1 MWYSWLILIAALGQ
15 TTPPESFGPVAKRTI
30 ISGGRVTV
38 IPVGAVADSPTAT
51 RPAAGSLRT
60 VGTIS
65 TASRPAAS
73 ARPRGVE
80 RSVPS
85 TRPARAVSSTVVTKP
100 TTRPSDETVAATPK
114 PLPLRGAP
122 ATRPESSVDLNAVRR
137 KLQASSAAPG
147 VAARSPAAPAPSAV
161 EIQELGPLSGDT
173 IGIHSTAT
181 GELIIEANEEDL
193 KVIEALINL
202 LDAQP
207 PEAEQTVKVF
217 TLQSAQ
223 ATDVATNIQKLWNEY
238 KKPVSG
244 QVRPED
250 RLTIIPDPRANLLM
264 VATAIA
270 NLEQVEMMVEALDQS
285 PIGGNVKVVPLPLKH
300 IKAAEAQEAIKNLL
314 KLLQQ
319 QRGASKE
326 LYTLYADVRTNML
339 LVSASERDIEQIRQ
353 LLEIIDVEPSP
364 ETGGVAKVA
373 LVPLKKAVATDLVK
387 ALNEMLVSQTDA
399 AKAMQE
405 QIRRL
410 QVVLAKD
417 GKELDPVN
425 LEKPIKLWAEPGTNS
440 VIIATVESNIEP
452 LVAIINELDDMPL
465 GDDIMLSMFPLEHAD
480 VVSLRDDLQ
489 KIFDQSQKVT
499 DVPGKEAVK
508 GRTPDTITKGLMAPI
523 SLVADRRTNTLIVSG
538 RPEQLLLVQQIVKQ
552 VDVDKIANKFPVR
565 MIKLEHSDVRRIRE
579 LAQQLADE
587 RKKMAEKYGENYAE
601 RESVLLIED
610 VRTNSLIV
618 AANDSNFQE
627 IEDLVKKLDGIED
640 DWLGQIKIINLPE
653 NLTAPDIASKVEELW
668 QRRAK
673 LRQEGG
679 LPADEPVIVSDSRTN
694 SLVIASNMED
704 FEAIQKLVDQL
715 GQQKLSPMLDIY
727 QVRVKN
733 NDAGKVAETVQDV
746 MDKRLENSRDPD
758 TKEQPSERVYV
769 VADPLTRMLL
779 VVASKSNYDEVVS
792 LVNKLDTPPPV
803 DGIIRVYYVRNIDVA
818 KAEKTITDLFE
829 KGIYKPGVNEADL
842 PESMKK
848 VTIIPDVRSSC
859 LIVSA
864 SPENYAIVEKVLEE
878 IDRSETPMA
887 QAYAR
892 FFDLQ
897 HADAVKSAETLTTM
911 LDGLKQSMPSD
922 QADELGF
929 SITPEVRNNRLI
941 VVGTRYAMQRVEEI
955 VPKLDIAPRIPSGV
969 TQYYELKKASAGQLA
984 KSLTD
989 LFEKQAPKGEQTPIT
1004 IIPEEGSNGLIV
1016 TASQDDHIKMQEL
1029 IGLLD
1034 RDTRY
1039 SQQMEIIPLA
1049 EAKAE
1054 EVAETLTDLME
1065 PQQQDREGGFT
1076 VAPESR
1082 TNSLAVWATPDL
1094 MTQIKNI
1101 VAKIDLAGPTDARSM
1116 RVFKLQTAKAEDL
1129 GKLLD
1134 DFFKNAGASS
1144 GDGQNTRKMIIDFVA
1159 HRNPETGEE
1168 ITQKLVHQDV
1178 TIVPDP
1184 YTNSLLVLAPAGSI
1198 DMMRMLVEMLDSIE
1212 PQTISLRVFE
1222 LLNADAEEMRDLLE
1236 GLFQTQGGGG
1246 GDSAPQITLGEGAAA
1261 SLAAAAG
1268 VGGTGGVLEVEFSVD
1283 KRTNTL
1289 IAAGSPAHLRIVESL
1304 VLQLDY
1310 KELDERIAKVVQ
1322 LRNTRASEVAKTLT
1336 EYFDQETE
1344 LMEKAFGEEA
1354 SQRRFQRQVIVT
1366 EAATGP
1372 VAADESGSGSNK
1384 KESNLLLVSCSP
1396 RMESL
1401 VYRMINELDQPI
1413 PQVMIQML
1421 MAEVT
1426 VDDSFDLGMEFAAQD
1441 LLFSE
1446 TATINANTGL
1456 PQGPDYDVVFG
1467 TDLGVATG
1475 GGFSFTV
1482 TGEDFSFL
1490 LRALQG
1496 EGRTEI
1502 LARPSIMVQDG
1513 QAAYISIGDQVPI
1526 VKSASVSEGVV
1537 IPTVDYVDATV
1548 KLTVTPII
1556 NPDNFVNMYIKP
1568 EIKNVSASSQD
1579 LGNGIKAPIINTRE
1593 AETSVTIKDGET
1605 IIIGGLIKGKR
1616 DDTESKVPIVGDIPI
1631 LGNLFR
1637 STTKRDTKTELLIIL
1652 TPRVM
1657 RAVEDSRKLS
1667 IEMRD
1672 QTGIIDDR
1680 IRSNPLMQGLQVKPA
1695 DVEGVQIPVTTQP
1708 ADQESEEDE
1717 LFGPEID
1724 EYGPAASSIRTSPVP
1739 AVVVE
1744 PAVKVSAKTER

>member
-1 MWYSWLILIAALGQ
+1 MWYSWLILIAAVGQ
-15 TTPPESFGPVAKRTI
+15 TAPPESFGPIAKRTI
-30 ISGGRVTV
+30 ISGDRVTV
-38 IPVGAVADSPTAT
+38 IPVGEVTDSPTTT
-51 RPAAGSLRT
+51 RPAAGALRR
-60 VGTIS
+60 VGRIP

-73 ARPRGVE
+73 DGSRAGDE
-80 RSVPS
+80 SVLSP
-85 TRPARAVSSTVVTKP
+85 RPARAVPLTVVTKP
-100 TTRPSDETVAATPK
+100 TTLPSEATASST
-114 PLPLRGAP
+114 PLPLRGP
-122 ATRPESSVDLNAVRR
+122 ASRPESSVDLDALRR
-137 KLQASSAAPG
+137 KLQASSAAPT
-147 VAARSPAAPAPSAV
+147 VAARAPAAPAPSAV
-161 EIQELGPLSGDT
+161 EIRELGPLSGDT
-173 IGIHSTAT
+173 VSIHSTAT

-207 PEAEQTVKVF
+207 PEAEQTVRVF

-244 QVRPED
+244 QIRPED

-264 VATAIA
+264 VATAIG
-270 NLEQVEMMVEALDQS
+270 NLKEVEMMVEALDQS

-300 IKAAEAQEAIKNLL
+300 IKAAEAEEAIKNLL

-353 LLEIIDVEPSP
+353 LLDIIDVEPSP

-373 LVPLKKAVATDLVK
+373 IVPLKKAVAADLVK
-387 ALNEMLVSQTDA
+387 ALNDMLVSQSDA
-399 AKAMQE
+399 AKAMKE

-417 GKELDPVN
+417 ENQKELKPVD
-425 LEKPIKLWAEPGTNS
+425 LEKPIKLFAEPGTNS
-440 VIIATVESNIEP
+440 VIIATVEGNIEP
-452 LVAIINELDDMPL
+452 LKEIISELDGMPL
-465 GDDIMLSMFPLEHAD
+465 ADEIMLSLFPLEHAD
-480 VVSLRDDLQ
+480 AVSLRDDLQ

-508 GRTPDTITKGLMAPI
+508 GRTPDTITKGLMSPI
-523 SLVADRRTNTLIVSG
+523 SLVADKRTNTLIVSG
-538 RPEQLLLVQQIVKQ
+538 RPEQLLLVQQIVKT

-565 MIKLEHSDVRRIRE
+565 MVKLEHSDVRRIRE
-579 LAQQLADE
+579 VAQQLADQRQKIAE
-587 RKKMAEKYGENYAE
+587 RLGEMAKE
-601 RESVLLIED
+601 RESILLIED
-610 VRTNSLIV
+610 IRTNSLII
-618 AANDSNFQE
+618 AANDANFQE
-627 IEDLVKKLDGIED
+627 IEDLVKKLDGTED
-640 DWLGQIKIINLPE
+640 DWLGQIKIINLPD
-653 NLTAPDIASKVEELW
+653 NLTAPDIADKIGELW

-727 QVRVKN
+727 QVRVQN

-746 MDKRLENSRDPD
+746 MDKRLELSTDPNA
-758 TKEQPSERVYV
+758 KEQPSERVYV

-779 VVASKSNYDEVVS
+779 VVASKRNYEEVVS

-818 KAEKTITDLFE
+818 KAEKTITDLFD
-829 KGIYKPGVNEADL
+829 KGIYKAGVDDKDL
-842 PESMKK
+842 PDSMKK
-848 VTIIPDVRSSC
+848 VTVIPDVRSSC

-864 SPENYAIVEKVLEE
+864 SPENYAIVEKVLQE

-897 HADAVKSAETLTTM
+897 HADAVKAAETLKTM
-911 LDGLKQSMPSD
+911 LEGLKKSMPGD

-929 SITPEVRNNRLI
+929 EITPEVRNNRLI

-955 VPKLDIAPRIPSGV
+955 VPKLDIAPRIPSGI
-969 TQYYELKKASAGQLA
+969 TQFYELKEASASQVA

-989 LFEKQAPKGEQTPIT
+989 LFEKQTPKGEQTPIT
-1004 IIPEEGSNGLIV
+1004 IIPFDASNGLLV

-1029 IGLLD
+1029 VGLLD
-1034 RDTRY
+1034 RKTKISD
-1039 SQQMEIIPLA
+1039 QMEIISLS

-1054 EVAETLTDLME
+1054 DVVKTLTDLME
-1065 PQQQDREGGFT
+1065 QQQRDREGGYT
-1076 VAPESR
+1076 VAAEPR
-1082 TNSLAVWATPDL
+1082 TNSVAVWATPDL
-1094 MTQIKNI
+1094 MVQIKEI
-1101 VAKIDLAGPTDARSM
+1101 LRKIDLAGPIDTRSM
-1116 RVFKLQTAKAEDL
+1116 RVFKLHSAKAEDL
-1129 GKLLD
+1129 AKLLD
-1134 DFFKNAGASS
+1134 DFFKNAGAGSS
-1144 GDGQNTRKMIIDFVA
+1144 DGKNVRKMIIDFVA
-1159 HRNPETGEE
+1159 HRNPDSGEE

-1236 GLFQTQGGGG
+1236 GLFKTQGGGSSG
-1246 GDSAPQITLGEGAAA
+1246 SAPQITLGEGAAA
-1261 SLAAAAG
+1261 GLAAAAG
-1268 VGGTGGVLEVEFSVD
+1268 VSGTGGVLEVEFAVD

-1310 KELDERIAKVVQ
+1310 RELDERIAKVVQ

-1336 EYFDQETE
+1336 EYFDQESE

-1354 SQRRFQRQVIVT
+1354 SQRRFQRQVIIT
-1366 EAATGP
+1366 EAATGQI
-1372 VAADESGSGSNK
+1372 AADESGGSSNK

-1426 VDDSFDLGMEFAAQD
+1426 VDNSFDLGMEFAAQD

-1446 TATINANTGL
+1446 TATLNANTGL
-1456 PQGPDYDVVFG
+1456 PQGGDYDIVFG
-1467 TDLGVATG
+1467 TDLGVAAG

-1513 QAAYISIGDQVPI
+1513 QAAFISIGDQVPI
-1526 VKSASVSEGVV
+1526 VKSASVSQGVV

-1631 LGNLFR
+1631 LGSLFR

-1657 RAVEDSRKLS
+1657 RAVEDARKLS
-1667 IEMRD
+1667 VEMRD

-1680 IRSNPLMQGLQVKPA
+1680 IRTNPLMQGLQVKPT
-1695 DVEGVQIPVTTQP
+1695 DVEGLQTPAQTRP
-1708 ADQESEEDE
+1708 ADHEAGEDE

-1724 EYGPAASSIRTSPVP
+1724 EYGPAASSVRTGPVP
-1739 AVVVE
+1739 AVAIQPPVT
-1744 PAVKVSAKTER
+1744 VSGKARR

>member
-1 MWYSWLILIAALGQ
+1 MLYSWLILIAAIGQ
-15 TTPPESFGPVAKRTI
+15 TTPPEAAARSSRITI
-30 ISGGRVTV
+30 
-38 IPVGAVADSPTAT
+38 VGADRTAVVQVAAAADSPTAT
-51 RPAAGSLRT
+51 RPALGTLRK
-60 VGTIS
+60 VGTLS
-65 TASRPAAS
+65 TATQPAES
-73 ARPRGVE
+73 ARPRAVD
-80 RSVPS
+80 
-85 TRPARAVSSTVVTKP
+85 RPAPSARPSGAVPLTVAPRP
-100 TTRPSDETVAATPK
+100 TTRPSDATAAATPK
-114 PLPLRGAP
+114 PLPVRAP
-122 ATRPESSVDLNAVRR
+122 ATRPESTVDLNALRR
-137 KLQASSAAPG
+137 KLEASPATPTVTS
-147 VAARSPAAPAPSAV
+147 RTPAAPAPSAV
-161 EIQELGPLSGDT
+161 DVRELRPLSGDT
-173 IGIHSTAT
+173 ISIHSTAT
-181 GELIIEANEEDL
+181 GELIVEANEEDL
-193 KVIEALINL
+193 KVIEELIGL

-238 KKPVSG
+238 KKPVQG
-244 QVRPED
+244 QIRPED

-264 VATAIA
+264 VATAIG
-270 NLEQVEMMVEALDQS
+270 NLEQVEMMVDALDVPFMPPGGPVTFT
-285 PIGGNVKVVPLPLKH
+285 PIPLKH
-300 IKAAEAQEAIKNLL
+300 MKAAEAEAVIRDMMQILAK
-314 KLLQQ
+314 
-319 QRGASKE
+319 QRGVTRDLFTIK
-326 LYTLYADVRTNML
+326 ADIRSNTL
-339 LVSASERDIEQIRQ
+339 LVYAPETDLEQIKHLLSLIDIEPTA
-353 LLEIIDVEPSP
+353 ES
-364 ETGGVAKVA
+364 GGVVKVA
-373 LVPLKKAVATDLVK
+373 LVPLKKAVAKDLVT

-417 GKELDPVN
+417 GVELDPVN
-425 LEKPIKLWAEPGTNS
+425 LEKPIKLFAEPGTNS
-440 VIIATVESNIEP
+440 VIIATVESNIKP
-452 LVAIINELDDMPL
+452 LVAIINELDEMPL

-480 VVSLRDDLQ
+480 AVSLRDDLQ

-499 DVPGKEAVK
+499 DVPGKESVK

-523 SLVADRRTNTLIVSG
+523 SLVADKRTNTLVVSG
-538 RPEQLLLVQQIVKQ
+538 RAEQLLLVQQIVKQ

-565 MIKLEHSDVRRIRE
+565 MIKLEHSDVRRIRD

-587 RKKMAEKYGENYAE
+587 RKKMAERLGEMTAE

-640 DWLGQIKIINLPE
+640 DWLGQIKIVKLPD
-653 NLTAPDIASKVEELW
+653 NLTAPDIADKIGELW

-704 FEAIQKLVDQL
+704 FEAIQRLVDQL

-727 QVRVKN
+727 QVRVQN
-733 NDAGKVAETVQDV
+733 NDAGKVAETVQKVLDE
-746 MDKRLENSRDPD
+746 RLKNSRDPD
-758 TKEQPSERVYV
+758 AKEQPSEKVFV
-769 VADPLTRMLL
+769 IADPLTRMLL
-779 VVASKSNYDEVVS
+779 VVASKSNYEQVVS

-803 DGIIRVYYVRNIDVA
+803 DGIIRVYYVKNIDVA

-842 PESMKK
+842 PESMKIIT
-848 VTIIPDVRSSC
+848 VIPDVRSSC
-859 LIVSA
+859 LIVST

-887 QAYAR
+887 QAYAQ

-922 QADELGF
+922 QADELSF
-929 SITPEVRNNRLI
+929 EIMPEVRNNRLI
-941 VVGTRYAMQRVEEI
+941 VVGTRYAMQRVNEI
-955 VPKLDIAPRIPSGV
+955 IPKIDIAPRVPSSI
-969 TQYYELKKASAGQLA
+969 TQYYELKKASASQVE

-989 LFEKQAPKGEQTPIT
+989 LFEKQTPKGEQTPIT
-1004 IIPEEGSNGLIV
+1004 IIPYDASNGLLV
-1016 TASQDDHIKMQEL
+1016 AASQDDHIKMQEL

-1034 RDTRY
+1034 RDTIVFE
-1039 SQQMEIIPLA
+1039 QMAIIPLA

-1054 EVAETLTDLME
+1054 DIVETLTDLME
-1065 PQQQDREGGFT
+1065 QQQKDREGGYT
-1076 VAPESR
+1076 VAAEPR
-1082 TNSLAVWATPDL
+1082 TNSVAVWATPDL
-1094 MTQIKNI
+1094 MSHIKRI
-1101 VAKIDLAGPTDARSM
+1101 IAEIDRAGPTDTKSM

-1134 DFFKNAGASS
+1134 DFFKNSGAGGS
-1144 GDGQNTRKMIIDFVA
+1144 DGKNARKMIIDFVA

-1178 TIVPDP
+1178 TIVPDA

-1198 DMMRMLVEMLDSIE
+1198 DMMRMLIEMLDGIE
-1212 PQTISLRVFE
+1212 PQTVSLRVFE
-1222 LLNADAEEMRDLLE
+1222 LLNADAEEMKDLLE
-1236 GLFQTQGGGG
+1236 GLFKTQGGGG
-1246 GDSAPQITLGEGAAA
+1246 GDSAPQITLGDTAAG
-1261 SLAAAAG
+1261 LAAGVG

-1310 KELDERIAKVVQ
+1310 KELDDRIAKVVQ
-1322 LRNTRASEVAKTLT
+1322 LRHTRASEVAKTLT
-1336 EYFDQETE
+1336 EYFDQESE
-1344 LMEKAFGEEA
+1344 LMEKAFGEES
-1354 SQRRFQRQVIVT
+1354 SQRRFQRQVTVT
-1366 EAATGP
+1366 EAATGQI
-1372 VAADESGSGSNK
+1372 AADESGSGSNK
-1384 KESNLLLVSCSP
+1384 KESSLLLVSCSP

-1401 VYRMINELDQPI
+1401 LYRMINELDQP
-1413 PQVMIQML
+1413 PAQVMIQML

-1446 TATINANTGL
+1446 TATLNANTGL

-1475 GGFSFTV
+1475 GGFNFTI

-1490 LRALQG
+1490 FRALQG

-1526 VKSASVSEGVV
+1526 VKSASVSDGVV
-1537 IPTVDYVDATV
+1537 IPSVEYVDATI
-1548 KLTVTPII
+1548 KLSVTPII
-1556 NPDNFVNMYIKP
+1556 NPDGFVNMYIKP
-1568 EIKNVSASSQD
+1568 EIKNVSSSSQD

-1605 IIIGGLIKGKR
+1605 IIIGGLIKGKK
-1616 DDTESKVPIVGDIPI
+1616 DDTESKVPIVGDIPL
-1631 LGNLFR
+1631 LGSLFR
-1637 STTKRDTKTELLIIL
+1637 STTKRETKTELLIIL

-1667 IEMRD
+1667 VEMRD

-1680 IRSNPLMQGLQVKPA
+1680 IRSNPLMQGLQVKPT
-1695 DVEGVQIPVTTQP
+1695 DIEGSLVPAETQP
-1708 ADQESEEDE
+1708 ADQDVREDE

-1724 EYGPAASSIRTSPVP
+1724 EYGPAAGSVRIGPVP
-1739 AVVVE
+1739 AVAIQ
-1744 PAVKVSAKTER
+1744 PAVEVAKKD

>member
-73 ARPRGVE
+73 ARPRVVE

-85 TRPARAVSSTVVTKP
+85 TRPARAVPSTVVTKP
-100 TTRPSDETVAATPK
+100 TARPSDAVVSSAT

-122 ATRPESSVDLNAVRR
+122 ATRPESSVDLNALRR
-137 KLQASSAAPG
+137 KLEASPAAPT
-147 VAARSPAAPAPSAV
+147 VTSRTPAAPAPSAV
-161 EIQELGPLSGDT
+161 DVRELRPLSGDT
-173 IGIHSTAT
+173 ISIHSTAT
-181 GELIIEANEEDL
+181 GELIVEANEEDL
-193 KVIEALINL
+193 KVIEELIGL
-202 LDAQP
+202 LDAQS

-238 KKPVSG
+238 KKPVQG
-244 QVRPED
+244 QIRPED

-264 VATAIA
+264 VATAIG
-270 NLEQVEMMVEALDQS
+270 NLEQVEMMVDALDVPFMPPGGPVTFT
-285 PIGGNVKVVPLPLKH
+285 PIPLKH
-300 IKAAEAQEAIKNLL
+300 MKAAEAEAVIRDMMQILAK
-314 KLLQQ
+314 
-319 QRGASKE
+319 QRGVTRDLFTIK
-326 LYTLYADVRTNML
+326 ADIRSNTL
-339 LVSASERDIEQIRQ
+339 LVYAPEADLEQIKHLLSLIDIEPTA
-353 LLEIIDVEPSP
+353 ES
-364 ETGGVAKVA
+364 GGVVKVA

-410 QVVLAKD
+410 QVVLAKE
-417 GKELDPVN
+417 GIELDPVN
-425 LEKPIKLWAEPGTNS
+425 LEKPIKLFAEPGTNS
-440 VIIATVESNIEP
+440 VIIATVESNIKP

-499 DVPGKEAVK
+499 DVPGKEVK

-523 SLVADRRTNTLIVSG
+523 SLVADKRTNTLIVSG
-538 RPEQLLLVQQIVKQ
+538 RAEQLLLVQQIVKQ

-627 IEDLVKKLDGIED
+627 IEDLVKKLDGTED
-640 DWLGQIKIINLPE
+640 DWLGQIKIVKLPD
-653 NLTAPDIASKVEELW
+653 NLTAPDIADKIGELW

-673 LRQEGG
+673 LRQDAD

-704 FEAIQKLVDQL
+704 FEAIQRLVDQL

-727 QVRVKN
+727 QVRVQN
-733 NDAGKVAETVQDV
+733 NDAGKMAETIQDV
-746 MDKRLENSRDPD
+746 LDKRLENSRDPD
-758 TKEQPSERVYV
+758 AKEQPSERVYV

-779 VVASKSNYDEVVS
+779 VVASKSNYEQVVS

-803 DGIIRVYYVRNIDVA
+803 DGIIRVYYVKNIDVA

-829 KGIYKPGVNEADL
+829 KGIYQGPISNEDL
-842 PESMKK
+842 PESMKM
-848 VTIIPDVRSSC
+848 VTVIPDVRSSC

-864 SPENYAIVEKVLEE
+864 SPANYAIVEKVLEE

-897 HADAVKSAETLTTM
+897 HADALQAAETLTKM
-911 LDGLKQSMPSD
+911 LDGLKESMPSD
-922 QADELGF
+922 QTEELNF
-929 SITPEVRNNRLI
+929 NITPEARNNRLI
-941 VVGTRYAMQRVEEI
+941 VVGTRYAMQRVEEL
-955 VPKLDIAPRIPSGV
+955 VPKLDTPPRIPSGIPQV
-969 TQYYELKKASAGQLA
+969 YKLKYAAASQLEQV
-984 KSLTD
+984 LTD
-989 LFEKQAPKGEQTPIT
+989 LFEKQAPQGEQTPVT
-1004 IIPEEGSNGLIV
+1004 IIPDDSSNSLLVVG
-1016 TASQDDHIKMQEL
+1016 SQDDHIKMQEL
-1029 IGLLD
+1029 VGLLD
-1034 RDTRY
+1034 RKSDIAH
-1039 SQQMEIIPLA
+1039 QMAMIPLA

-1054 EVAETLTDLME
+1054 DIVQTLTDLME
-1065 PQQQDREGGFT
+1065 QQQRDREGGYT
-1076 VAPESR
+1076 VAAEPR

-1094 MTQIKNI
+1094 MAQIKLI
-1101 VAKIDLAGPTDARSM
+1101 VEQIDLAGPTDTKSM

-1134 DFFKNAGASS
+1134 DFFKNSGAGGS
-1144 GDGQNTRKMIIDFVA
+1144 DGKNARKTIIDFIA

-1178 TIVPDP
+1178 TIVPDA

-1212 PQTISLRVFE
+1212 PQTVSLRVFE
-1222 LLNADAEEMRDLLE
+1222 LLNADAEEMKDLLE
-1236 GLFQTQGGGG
+1236 GLFKTQGGGG
-1246 GDSAPQITLGEGAAA
+1246 GDSAPQITLGDTAAG
-1261 SLAAAAG
+1261 LAAAAG

-1310 KELDERIAKVVQ
+1310 KELDDRIAKVVQ
-1322 LRNTRASEVAKTLT
+1322 LRHTRASEVAKTLT
-1336 EYFDQETE
+1336 EYFDQESE
-1344 LMEKAFGEEA
+1344 LMEKAFGEES
-1354 SQRRFQRQVIVT
+1354 SQRRFQRQVTVT

-1372 VAADESGSGSNK
+1372 IAADESGSGSNK
-1384 KESNLLLVSCSP
+1384 KESSLLLVSCSP

-1401 VYRMINELDQPI
+1401 LYRMINELDQP
-1413 PQVMIQML
+1413 PAQVMIQML

-1446 TATINANTGL
+1446 TATLNANTGL

-1475 GGFSFTV
+1475 GGFSFTI

-1490 LRALQG
+1490 FRALQG

-1526 VKSASVSEGVV
+1526 VKSASVSDGVV
-1537 IPTVDYVDATV
+1537 IPSVEYVDATV
-1548 KLTVTPII
+1548 KLSVTPII
-1556 NPDNFVNMYIKP
+1556 NPDGFVNMYIKP
-1568 EIKNVSASSQD
+1568 EIKNVSSSSQD

-1605 IIIGGLIKGKR
+1605 IIIGGLIKGKK
-1616 DDTESKVPIVGDIPI
+1616 DDTESKMPIVGDIPL
-1631 LGNLFR
+1631 LGSLFR
-1637 STTKRDTKTELLIIL
+1637 STTKRETKTELLIIL

-1667 IEMRD
+1667 VEMRD

-1680 IRSNPLMQGLQVKPA
+1680 IRTNPLMQGLQVKPT
-1695 DVEGVQIPVTTQP
+1695 DIEGSLVPAETQP
-1708 ADQESEEDE
+1708 ADQDVREDE

-1724 EYGPAASSIRTSPVP
+1724 EYGPAAGSVRIGPVP
-1739 AVVVE
+1739 AVAIQ
-1744 PAVKVSAKTER
+1744 PAVEVAKKD